1 MDSSVATQVSTRGSE
16 PVVPEP
22 RGPLSSAVLSTLIR
36 QPPGGPLPL
45 HEVAHSDPYG
55 EDLQLALYACY
66 ELHYRGFLG
75 VDPDWEWDPELLR
88 LRGAMECVFHEALR
102 EDVAGGDSPDD
113 LDRELDAL
121 LAEPREPRGVS
132 QYLKRDGTREQ
143 LREYFAH
150 RSVYQL
156 KEADPQAWVIPRLE
170 GPAKAAL
177 VAVEYD
183 EFGGG
188 RAERVHA
195 RLFADLMAEAG
206 LDPTYGR
213 YVDATPAVTLATV
226 NLMSYLGLHRAQR
239 AALVGHF
246 AAAEITTAPTARRMV
261 DAIDRLGAGPA
272 CRFFYSEHVEADAV
286 HEQVL
291 RRDVIGGLLD
301 AEPALLGDV
310 VFGVQATGLLDDR
323 MERHLLDCW
332 RDGRTSLRERGL

>member
-1 MDSSVATQVSTRGSE
+1 MDSGVATPVMARGSG

-22 RGPLSSAVLSTLIR
+22 RGPLSSAVLSALLR
-36 QPPGGPLPL
+36 QPPGGPQSL
-45 HEVAHSDPYG
+45 HEVPHSDPYG

-66 ELHYRGFLG
+66 ELHYRGFSG
-75 VDPDWEWDPELLR
+75 VDAGWEWDPELLR
-88 LRGAMECVFHEALR
+88 LRAAMECVFHEALR
-102 EDVAGGDSPDD
+102 ADVVGGGSPDD
-113 LDRELDAL
+113 LDRELDDL

-132 QYLKRDGTREQ
+132 QYLKRDGSWEQ

-206 LDPTYGR
+206 LDATYGR
-213 YVDATPAVTLATV
+213 YVDAVPAVTLATV
-226 NLMSYLGLHRAQR
+226 NLMSYLGLHRSQR

-301 AEPALLGDV
+301 AEPGLLGDV
-310 VFGVQATGLLDDR
+310 VFGIQATGLLDQH

-332 RDGRTSLRERGL
+332 REGRTSLRGRGL

>member
-1 MDSSVATQVSTRGSE
+1 MDSSVATQVSACGSE

-45 HEVAHSDPYG
+45 REVPHTDPYG

-75 VDPDWEWDPELLR
+75 VDPGWEWDPELLR
-88 LRGAMECVFHEALR
+88 LRAAMESVFHEALR
-102 EDVAGGDSPDD
+102 EAVAGGDSPDD

-143 LREYFAH
+143 LREYFTH

-206 LDPTYGR
+206 LDPAYGH

-310 VFGVQATGLLDDR
+310 VFGIQATGLLDDR
-323 MERHLLDCW
+323 VERHLLDCW
-332 RDGRTSLRERGL
+332 RDGRTSLRRRGL

>member
-1 MDSSVATQVSTRGSE
+1 MDSSVATQVSARGSE

-22 RGPLSSAVLSTLIR
+22 RGPLSSAVLSTLVR
-36 QPPGGPLPL
+36 QPPGDPLPL
-45 HEVAHSDPYG
+45 HEVAQSDPYG

-66 ELHYRGFLG
+66 ELHYRGFGG
-75 VDPDWEWDPELLR
+75 VDPGWEWDPELLR
-88 LRGAMECVFHEALR
+88 LRVAMESVFHEALR
-102 EDVAGGDSPDD
+102 GDVAGGDSPDD
-113 LDRELDAL
+113 LDCELDAL

-132 QYLKRDGTREQ
+132 QYLKRYGTREQ

-150 RSVYQL
+150 RSAYQL

-246 AAAEITTAPTARRMV
+246 AAAEITTAPAARRMV

-310 VFGVQATGLLDDR
+310 VFGIQATGLLDDR

-332 RDGRTSLRERGL
+332 REGRTSLCERGW